1 MAGIEEQQI
10 RLNKYI
16 SKSGLYSRRQAD
28 KLIENGRV
36 TVNGSKLLEVYG
48 KVNPSIDLVC
58 VDGKKINTSVTIY
71 LKFYK
76 PAFVLT
82 SYVSQGCKKNLTFFE
97 PFNKLR
103 LPYSGRLDYNSEG
116 LIIFCNDGDLISKL
130 QLPSH
135 HVQKEYIVLTNKPL
149 VGQQLRILEEG
160 IIYDNIRYKPCK
172 ILNIGYNKYRVILYE
187 GKKRQIRNMFRY
199 SGIEIHRLIRVSIG
213 PVKLGC
219 LKAGNYKK
227 LTEEE
232 VKELKNV

>member
-36 TVNGSKLLEVYG
+36 TVNGSKLFEVYE

-58 VDGKKINTSVTIY
+58 VDGKKLDISVSIY

-103 LPYSGRLDYNSEG
+103 LPYSGRLDYDSEG

-130 QLPSH
+130 QLPSQQ
-135 HVQKEYIVLTNKPL
+135 VQKEYIVITSGSL
-149 VGQQLRILEEG
+149 VGKQLRMLEEG

-172 ILNIGYNKYRVILYE
+172 IFSIGYNKYKVILYE
-187 GKKRQIRNMFRY
+187 GKKRQIRNMFK
-199 SGIEIHRLIRVSIG
+199 SLGVEIHKLVRVSIG
-213 PVKLGC
+213 PVKLGS
-219 LKAGNYKK
+219 LKPGDYKE
-227 LTEEE
+227 LTEAEIRG
-232 VKELKNV
+232 LKNV